1 MNANSDIGIGIPSS
15 SGGYSIAVRVFGGIF
30 LAALVWLIYMLAT
43 NPAGVPW
50 DFLVVNYIYLLGL
63 SQFGVCFVA
72 IMRLSGA
79 KWSRP
84 YHRLGELMTMAYG
97 PFAILGFLVIFY
109 FGRHELYYWIGDASD
124 AHRSPFLNETFL
136 LWRNV
141 IAQLVFYGLAKYHF
155 LLGMIPD
162 TKDGDSR
169 NGSALQRM
177 IYRPLESRIGKYDA
191 VKVERRLYYLAP
203 VLLISAAIAQSFIA
217 WDFGMMLV
225 EHYHSTIYPMYFMVG
240 NMFAGAAAL
249 FVMLVLLARILP
261 MDSYFGVEQLR
272 SMGIY
277 LTGFSLLFVYFFWSQ
292 FFVSW
297 YGNLEHEYGV
307 ISLQMYGHYARYFWT
322 MLFFLIGVP
331 ILSMIFAK
339 VKRMRW
345 SLTIVTSI
353 ILIGMW
359 LNRYL
364 MVIPGLKEGDSPFSS
379 WPEFIVAV
387 LLLSGFLFVL
397 FWAFRLFPMLS
408 GWQLRDEGARSDA
421 GIFDS

>member
-1 MNANSDIGIGIPSS
+1 MNASSDFDIGIPSS
-15 SGGYSIAVRVFGGIF
+15 AGGYPVAVRVFGGIF
-30 LAALVWLIYMLAT
+30 LATAVWLVYMLMT
-43 NPAGVPW
+43 NPAAIPW
-50 DFLVVNYIYLLGL
+50 DFLVVNYIYLLGI

-97 PFAILGFLVIFY
+97 PFAILGFITIFY
-109 FGRHELYYWIGDASD
+109 FGRHELYYWIGDTSD
-124 AHRSPFLNETFL
+124 AHRSAFQEENFL

-162 TKDGDSR
+162 IREGDSGK
-169 NGSALQRM
+169 GSALQKL
-177 IYRPLESRIGKYDA
+177 IYRPLEARVRKYDA
-191 VKVERRLYYLAP
+191 VTIERKLYYLAP
-203 VLLISAAIAQSFIA
+203 VLLISAAVAQSFIA

-225 EHYHSTIYPMYFMVG
+225 EHYHSTVYPMYFMVG

-249 FVMLVLLARILP
+249 FVMLVVLARFVP
-261 MDSYFGVEQLR
+261 MDSYFGVDQLR

-277 LTGFSLLFVYFFWSQ
+277 LTGFSLLFVYFFWAQ

-297 YGNLEHEYGV
+297 YGNLQHEYGV
-307 ISLQMYGHYARYFWT
+307 ISLQMYGHYGSYFWM

-364 MVIPGLKEGDSPFSS
+364 MVIPGLRDGDSPFSS
-379 WPEFIVAV
+379 MPEVIVAI
-387 LLLSGFLFVL
+387 LFLSGFLFVL
-397 FWAFRLFPMLS
+397 FWAYRLFPMLS
-408 GWQLRDEGARSDA
+408 GWQLRDEGAKPNS

>member
-1 MNANSDIGIGIPSS
+1 MNASSDISIGIPPSL
-15 SGGYSIAVRVFGGIF
+15 GGYRVAVRTFGAIF
-30 LAALVWLIYMLAT
+30 LAAAAWLTYMLVT
-43 NPAGVPW
+43 DPAAVPW
-50 DFLVVNYIYLLGL
+50 DFLVVNYIYLLGIT
-63 SQFGVCFVA
+63 QFGVCFVA

-97 PFAILGFLVIFY
+97 PFAIIGFLVIFY
-109 FGRHELYYWIGDASD
+109 FGRHELYYWIGDAGEV
-124 AHRSPFLNETFL
+124 HRSPFQTESFL

-162 TKDGDSR
+162 TQAGDS
-169 NGSALQRM
+169 NKGSALQRM
-177 IYRPLESRIGKYDA
+177 IYRPLESRRKKYDA
-191 VKVERRLYYLAP
+191 ATVERKLYYLAP
-203 VLLISAAIAQSFIA
+203 VLLISAAVSQTFIA

-225 EHYHSTIYPMYFMVG
+225 EHYHSTVYPMYFMVG
-240 NMFAGAAAL
+240 NMYAGAAAL
-249 FVMLVLLARILP
+249 FVMLVLLAGMIP

-277 LTGFSLLFVYFFWSQ
+277 LTAFALLFVYFFWAQ

-307 ISLQMYGHYARYFWT
+307 LGLQMYGHYGHYFWV

-331 ILSMIFAK
+331 IMSMIFAK
-339 VKRMRW
+339 AKRVRW

-353 ILIGMW
+353 ILVGMW

-364 MVIPGLKEGDSPFSS
+364 MVIPGLREGDSPFSS
-379 WPEFIVAV
+379 MPEVIVAV
-387 LLLSGFLFVL
+387 LLFSGFLFVL
-397 FWAFRLFPMLS
+397 FWAYRLFPMLS
-408 GWQLRDEGARSDA
+408 GWQLHDEASPSD
-421 GIFDS
+421 G